1 MRPEDSATLFQE
13 AVTAAG
19 MTVEGL
25 CATTALEQMT
35 AFYRHARAE
44 NCAPEEGDM
53 LLCEWGMHDLGGAPN
68 FQLELTRRFIEPGDE
83 DEDGMSQLSLTLQ
96 YAPANELQM
105 LGKDGCQCDSPAGL
119 AAFEAAV
126 RASPAYR
133 AVTVLKPQ
141 KVMLLWCLV

>member
-13 AVTAAG
+13 AVTAAE

-35 AFYRHARAE
+35 AFYRHVRAE

-53 LLCEWGMHDLGGAPN
+53 LLFEWGMHDLGGVPN
-68 FQLELTRRFIEPGDE
+68 FQLELARRFIEPGDE

-96 YAPANELQM
+96 YAPVNELQM

-119 AAFEAAV
+119 AAFESAV
-126 RASPAYR
+126 QASPAYR
-133 AVTVLKPQ
+133 AVTALKPQ
-141 KVMLLWCLV
+141 KVVLLWCLV